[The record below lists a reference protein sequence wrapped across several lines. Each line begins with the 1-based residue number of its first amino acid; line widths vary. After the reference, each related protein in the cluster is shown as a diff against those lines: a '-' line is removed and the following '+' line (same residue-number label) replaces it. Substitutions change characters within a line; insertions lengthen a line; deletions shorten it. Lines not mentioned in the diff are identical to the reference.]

1 MSYAGTNRGGTSAIL
16 AAEKLLRD
24 RASERPELS
33 PAQLYATIPGIIDQ
47 VMGEGGLYS
56 PTTGASAML
65 QAGGDT
71 AEAVHLMR
79 SHRSTLPRLAHS
91 EPIDPDE
98 MVINRRV
105 IPAHRRPDGPQ
116 LLGAT
121 FDYTPRLIT
130 DDPAG
135 DPLGLD
141 PEELLAG
148 QPVPDLS
155 GYEDRPPQ
163 RFTEWLRERNLLSEV
178 PDHDDPEPYDLTLHP
193 ISLPAE
199 RSALLSAM
207 SIAET
212 GALVNAWYRGVTG
225 PDGHT
230 DEHITLGDVRYG
242 ELEVSVAHPHTGRA
256 VAVGMLAATD
266 AEVVAHLD
274 QRGEDTSKF
283 DAGYGFAFGHNE
295 RKAIAM
301 GAMNLA
307 WTREGDTPEGVAME
321 QVLMHTTD
329 GLAANGFLEHL
340 KLPHYVT
347 FRSQI
352 ERAEASARI
361 NAERERA
368 RRERAAGHA
377 PGDTAAAPRDT
388 TPAAAPLTT
397 NPHPGSD
404 REEN

>member
-16 AAEKLLRD
+16 AAEKLNRD
-24 RASERPELS
+24 RARHRPELS

-47 VMGEGGLYS
+47 VMGEGGLFS
-56 PTTGASAML
+56 PGTGASAML
-65 QAGGDT
+65 QAAGDT
-71 AEAVHLMR
+71 AEAVHLLR
-79 SHRSTLPRLAHS
+79 SHRSTLPRLAFT
-91 EPIDPDE
+91 EPIDPDD
-98 MVINRRV
+98 MVLNRRV

-121 FDYTPRLIT
+121 FDYSPRLIA
-130 DDPAG
+130 DNSDG

-163 RFTEWLRERNLLSEV
+163 RFTEWLRDRNLLTDV
-178 PDHDDPEPYDLTLHP
+178 AAHDDPEPYDLTLNP

-242 ELEVSVAHPHTGRA
+242 DLDVSVTHPHTGNP
-256 VAVGMLAATD
+256 VTVGTLAATD
-266 AEVVAHLD
+266 AEAVAHLD

-301 GAMNLA
+301 AAMNLA
-307 WTREGDTPEGVAME
+307 WTREGETPEGIAME

-361 NAERERA
+361 NAARA
-368 RRERAAGHA
+368 QDARG
-377 PGDTAAAPRDT
+377 GIVTANDA
-388 TPAAAPLTT
+388 
-397 NPHPGSD
+397 N
-404 REEN
+404 EEN